1 MMSKKKKIVAGA
13 GAAVI
18 ILAGAA
24 FFLGS
29 RGSAGT
35 GGHGGPGGMGSP
47 GGMQQES
54 NVTVVNAANPTT
66 GDVSVTS
73 SLTGTVE
80 AADVVYVY
88 AKAGGDVTAVNVKAG
103 DIVSQGQ
110 VLMEIN
116 TEQVESAK
124 NNMDS
129 AQVNLS
135 QAQSNLNRM
144 QILYGSGDLSDQEY
158 EQYQNNLKSAEL
170 QYESAKLQ
178 YEKQVEYSTISAP
191 IAGRVESVDVD
202 VYDRVNQSA
211 QLCVIAGEG
220 QNSITFYV
228 TQRMMQNLKTGDELE
243 ISKNGTTYTGN
254 ITEISNMVDA
264 STGLFKVKGD
274 MTGSDEI
281 AIGSTVKIELVT
293 ERAENAM
300 LVPVDAIYYSGGNA
314 YVYLYEDGKA
324 KMTSVE
330 VGIYDSEN
338 AQILSGLNADDMV
351 VSTWSSNLYEGA
363 DIRLKSEVEASGAA
377 GGAPAEA
384 GNADGQKPGAADAG
398 KDGQKP
404 GAAETGG
411 EKQDAEAA
419 PADQD
424 GQNPEQAGNAGSE
437 NQAAAPANGNSQG
450 GAPKAQ

>member
-1 MMSKKKKIVAGA
+1 
-13 GAAVI
+13 
-18 ILAGAA
+18 
-24 FFLGS
+24 
-29 RGSAGT
+29 
-35 GGHGGPGGMGSP
+35 
-47 GGMQQES
+47 MQQES

-178 YEKQVEYSTISAP
+178 YEKQVEYSTITAP

-384 GNADGQKPGAADAG
+384 GNA
-398 KDGQKP
+398 
-404 GAAETGG
+404 
-411 EKQDAEAA
+411 
-419 PADQD
+419 
-424 GQNPEQAGNAGSE
+424 GSE

>member
-1 MMSKKKKIVAGA
+1 MMDKKKKIVAGA

-384 GNADGQKPGAADAG
+384 GNADGQKPGAAEAG

-424 GQNPEQAGNAGSE
+424 GQNPEQAGNAGIE

>member
-363 DIRLKSEVEASGAA
+363 DIRLKS
-377 GGAPAEA
+377 
-384 GNADGQKPGAADAG
+384 
-398 KDGQKP
+398 
-404 GAAETGG
+404 
-411 EKQDAEAA
+411 DAEAA
-419 PADQD
+419 DTAAGGEGQNGAPAGD
-424 GQNPEQAGNAGSE
+424 GQDAGG
-437 NQAAAPANGNSQG
+437 QAPAGDAQGAGGQTPAGDGQGAGDQAPAGDAQGADSKAPHGAPEDDGAQNGSA
-450 GAPKAQ
+450 APKAQ

>member
-314 YVYLYEDGKA
+314 YVYLHEDGKA

-384 GNADGQKPGAADAG
+384 GNA
-398 KDGQKP
+398 
-404 GAAETGG
+404 
-411 EKQDAEAA
+411 
-419 PADQD
+419 
-424 GQNPEQAGNAGSE
+424 GSE

>member
-264 STGLFKVKGD
+264 SIGLFKVKGD

>member
-178 YEKQVEYSTISAP
+178 YEKQVEYSTITAP

-377 GGAPAEA
+377 GGAP
-384 GNADGQKPGAADAG
+384 
-398 KDGQKP
+398 
-404 GAAETGG
+404 
-411 EKQDAEAA
+411 
-419 PADQD
+419 
-424 GQNPEQAGNAGSE
+424 
-437 NQAAAPANGNSQG
+437 
-450 GAPKAQ
+450 KAQ

>member
-202 VYDRVNQSA
+202 DRVNQSA

-377 GGAPAEA
+377 GGAP
-384 GNADGQKPGAADAG
+384 
-398 KDGQKP
+398 
-404 GAAETGG
+404 
-411 EKQDAEAA
+411 
-419 PADQD
+419 
-424 GQNPEQAGNAGSE
+424 
-437 NQAAAPANGNSQG
+437 
-450 GAPKAQ
+450 KAQ

>member
-1 MMSKKKKIVAGA
+1 
-13 GAAVI
+13 
-18 ILAGAA
+18 
-24 FFLGS
+24 
-29 RGSAGT
+29 
-35 GGHGGPGGMGSP
+35 
-47 GGMQQES
+47 MQQES
-54 NVTVVNAANPTT
+54 NVTVVNAANPIT

-178 YEKQVEYSTISAP
+178 YEKQVEYSTITAP

-363 DIRLKSEVEASGAA
+363 DIRLKSDAEAADTAGDGQGAGGQTPAGDAQGAGGQAPAGDAQGAGDQAPADDAQDTDSKAPQGAPAA
-377 GGAPAEA
+377 GGAQN
-384 GNADGQKPGAADAG
+384 GNA
-398 KDGQKP
+398 
-404 GAAETGG
+404 
-411 EKQDAEAA
+411 
-419 PADQD
+419 
-424 GQNPEQAGNAGSE
+424 
-437 NQAAAPANGNSQG
+437 
-450 GAPKAQ
+450 APKAQ

>member
-18 ILAGAA
+18 ILTGAA

-384 GNADGQKPGAADAG
+384 GNA
-398 KDGQKP
+398 
-404 GAAETGG
+404 
-411 EKQDAEAA
+411 
-419 PADQD
+419 
-424 GQNPEQAGNAGSE
+424 GSE

>member
-1 MMSKKKKIVAGA
+1 MMDKKKKIVAGA

-24 FFLGS
+24 FFLSS
-29 RGSAGT
+29 RGGA
-35 GGHGGPGGMGSP
+35 GGHGGPGGMGGL

-66 GDVSVTS
+66 GVVSVTS

-124 NNMDS
+124 NDMDS
-129 AQVNLS
+129 AQVNFS

-178 YEKQVEYSTISAP
+178 YEKQVEYSTITAP

-377 GGAPAEA
+377 GGAPA
-384 GNADGQKPGAADAG
+384 
-398 KDGQKP
+398 
-404 GAAETGG
+404 
-411 EKQDAEAA
+411 
-419 PADQD
+419 
-424 GQNPEQAGNAGSE
+424 QAGNAGSE

>member
-178 YEKQVEYSTISAP
+178 YEKQVEYSTITAP

-300 LVPVDAIYYSGGNA
+300 LVPIDAIYYSGGNA

-384 GNADGQKPGAADAG
+384 GNADGQKPGAAEAG

>member
-1 MMSKKKKIVAGA
+1 MDKKKKIMAGA

-24 FFLGS
+24 FFLTGK
-29 RGSAGT
+29 GT
-35 GGHGGPGGMGSP
+35 KGGQGGPGGMGGP
-47 GGMQQES
+47 DGMMQES
-54 NVTVVNAANPTT
+54 TVTVVNAANPTT

-103 DIVSQGQ
+103 DMVSQGQ

-116 TEQVESAK
+116 TEQVESAR

-135 QAQSNLNRM
+135 QAQSNLSRM
-144 QILYGSGDLSDQEY
+144 QILYDSGDLSDQEY
-158 EQYQNNLKSAEL
+158 EQYQNSLKSAQL

-178 YEKQVEYSTISAP
+178 YDKQVEYSTITAP

-220 QNSITFYV
+220 QNSITFYA
-228 TQRMMQNLKTGDELE
+228 TQRMVQNLKTGDELE
-243 ISKNGTTYTGN
+243 ISKNGNTYTGN
-254 ITEISNMVDA
+254 ITEISNMVDE
-264 STGLFKVKGD
+264 SNGLFKVKGD
-274 MTGSDEI
+274 MESSDEI
-281 AIGSTVKIELVT
+281 AIGSTVKITLVT
-293 ERAENAM
+293 GRAENVM
-300 LVPVDAIYYSGGNA
+300 LVPVDAIYYSGGKG

-324 KMTSVE
+324 KMASVE
-330 VGIYDSEN
+330 IGLYDSEN
-338 AQILSGLNADDMV
+338 AQILSGIKADDMV

-363 DIRLKSEVEASGAA
+363 DIRLKS
-377 GGAPAEA
+377 
-384 GNADGQKPGAADAG
+384 
-398 KDGQKP
+398 
-404 GAAETGG
+404 
-411 EKQDAEAA
+411 DAEAA
-419 PADQD
+419 DTAGD
-424 GQNPEQAGNAGSE
+424 GQGAGGQIPAGDAQGAGGQTPAGDGQGAGGQTPAGDAQGADSKAPQGAPAAGSA
-437 NQAAAPANGNSQG
+437 QNGNV
-450 GAPKAQ
+450 APKAQ

>member
-1 MMSKKKKIVAGA
+1 MDKKKKIMAGA

-24 FFLGS
+24 FFLG
-29 RGSAGT
+29 GKGGN
-35 GGHGGPGGMGSP
+35 GGHGGPGGP
-47 GGMQQES
+47 GGMEQES
-54 NVTVVNAANPTT
+54 TVTVVSAAHPTM
-66 GDVSVTS
+66 GDISVTS

-135 QAQSNLNRM
+135 QAQSNLSRM
-144 QILYGSGDLSDQEY
+144 EILYSSGDLSDQEY
-158 EQYQNNLKSAEL
+158 EQYQNNVKSAQL

-178 YEKQVEYSTISAP
+178 YDQQVEYSTITAP
-191 IAGRVESVDVD
+191 LAGRVESVDVD
-202 VYDRVNQSA
+202 VYDRVNQSS

-228 TQRMMQNLKTGDELE
+228 SQRMMQNLSVGDELA
-243 ISKNGTTYTGN
+243 ISKNGKTYSGS
-254 ITEISNMVDA
+254 ITEISSMVDA
-264 STGLFKVKGD
+264 TSGLFKVKGE
-274 MTGSDEI
+274 MENSDEI
-281 AIGSTVKIELVT
+281 AIGSTVKLSLVT
-293 ERAENAM
+293 ERAENVM
-300 LVPVDAIYYSGGNA
+300 LVPVDAIYYSSGKG

-324 KMTSVE
+324 KMASVE
-330 VGIYDSEN
+330 VGLYDDEN
-338 AQILSGLNADDMV
+338 AQILSGVNADDMV
-351 VSTWSSNLYEGA
+351 VSTWSNNLYEGA
-363 DIRLKSEVEASGAA
+363 DIRLK
-377 GGAPAEA
+377 
-384 GNADGQKPGAADAG
+384 DDAADSTAA
-398 KDGQKP
+398 DSQK
-404 GAAETGG
+404 AE
-411 EKQDAEAA
+411 
-419 PADQD
+419 
-424 GQNPEQAGNAGSE
+424 
-437 NQAAAPANGNSQG
+437 APANAEGENSQEAKDAASADKDSQN

>member
-1 MMSKKKKIVAGA
+1 
-13 GAAVI
+13 
-18 ILAGAA
+18 
-24 FFLGS
+24 
-29 RGSAGT
+29 
-35 GGHGGPGGMGSP
+35 
-47 GGMQQES
+47 MQQES

-80 AADVVYVY
+80 AADVIYVY

-103 DIVSQGQ
+103 DMVSQGQ

-178 YEKQVEYSTISAP
+178 YEKQVEYSTITAP

-300 LVPVDAIYYSGGNA
+300 LLPVDAIYYSGGNA

-363 DIRLKSEVEASGAA
+363 DIRLKSDAEAADTAGDGQGAGGQTPAGDAQGAGGQAPAGDAQGAGDQAPADDAQDTDSKAPQGAPAA
-377 GGAPAEA
+377 GGAQN
-384 GNADGQKPGAADAG
+384 GNA
-398 KDGQKP
+398 
-404 GAAETGG
+404 
-411 EKQDAEAA
+411 
-419 PADQD
+419 
-424 GQNPEQAGNAGSE
+424 
-437 NQAAAPANGNSQG
+437 
-450 GAPKAQ
+450 APKAQ